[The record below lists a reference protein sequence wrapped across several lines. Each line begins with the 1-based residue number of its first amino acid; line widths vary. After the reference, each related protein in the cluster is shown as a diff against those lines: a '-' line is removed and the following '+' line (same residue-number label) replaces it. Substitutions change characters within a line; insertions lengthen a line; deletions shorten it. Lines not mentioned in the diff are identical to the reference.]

1 MDSKIQKVIDD
12 IEKTKKKIARYGCR
26 LRALERLKIE
36 LENAG
41 IVAMVRGIDLPPS
54 ELEAFARAFMEQR
67 KAAAVPDGFSPQI
80 DEAGYG
86 TLEEDDEIDAKED
99 SELED

>member
-1 MDSKIQKVIDD
+1 MDPKIQKVIDE

-41 IVAMVRGIDLPPS
+41 IVAMVRGIDMPPS

-67 KAAAVPDGFSPQI
+67 KATAMPDGFDQA
-80 DEAGYG
+80 DADAGFG
-86 TLEEDDEIDAKED
+86 LLDEEDEIIAKED
-99 SELED
+99 NELED